1 MFYDDKLEYRKKY
14 FQEWAILL
22 DEDLKSRLLSLAR
35 RLNSI
40 LFALEIDVA
49 SLDLETSSTTK
60 FYNPDE
66 IDRQSISTS
75 KHEDDFGKSVQ
86 KNVKTLTVSEKK
98 RSNFIV
104 IDSDDNCIYNNNG
117 NKIEENEDDDISGIK
132 TIARSAPAISMIDNI
147 ENFPNSES
155 IDSNLSDVQRCSSS
169 FSVDNSSN
177 LCLFPITND
186 QNGST
191 HSISRSTEEI
201 YNEKIEQLEKTNEYL
216 EQQNQMLKIQNEC
229 YRSKLELIEFD
240 KKTIIDDNEQIENNF
255 QQKLVQISEMHGEIV
270 EFNEHLFRII
280 HIKNSIINR
289 LRDELIDLRGPLP
302 DKEEISLVN
311 TNTNDTSH
319 SLQSLPQPLIHVW
332 IPTAFLSGGFK
343 GKSHHIYQIYVRIK
357 EEEWNVYRRYSQLY
371 SFRKQL
377 KTQFPSTL
385 RFEFPP
391 KKAIGNKDSKVV
403 QERRKKLE
411 TYLRNVINFLQ
422 TQNSDINSKERLTMI
437 VPFLSEKY
445 FSQNQ
450 NSHPS
455 TQDLFQRSN
464 QENTSQQQ
472 SASSRNYLGF

>member
-49 SLDLETSSTTK
+49 SLDLETSSTKK

-289 LRDELIDLRGPLP
+289 LRDELIDLRGP
-302 DKEEISLVN
+302 
-311 TNTNDTSH
+311 
-319 SLQSLPQPLIHVW
+319 
-332 IPTAFLSGGFK
+332 
-343 GKSHHIYQIYVRIK
+343 VRI
-357 EEEWNVYRRYSQLY
+357 EC
-371 SFRKQL
+371 
-377 KTQFPSTL
+377 
-385 RFEFPP
+385 
-391 KKAIGNKDSKVV
+391 
-403 QERRKKLE
+403 
-411 TYLRNVINFLQ
+411 
-422 TQNSDINSKERLTMI
+422 
-437 VPFLSEKY
+437 
-445 FSQNQ
+445 
-450 NSHPS
+450 
-455 TQDLFQRSN
+455 
-464 QENTSQQQ
+464 
-472 SASSRNYLGF
+472 